1 MKPRKHGHEELP
13 EQADGSSAPSSIG
26 TVQVSNPGRLV
37 KGRHSIWLIQI
48 ERTGRRWHEKPPTSK
63 TRRNSSPSLKNSI
76 KLLRNAKTSF
86 AAGSQKELPQ
96 KERAATSFSSWMMN
110 RAFVLRCCRFS
121 RSADFK
127 YMSRLVSQ

>member
-1 MKPRKHGHEELP
+1 MWCERRATAPTPCSRQSTNLSAVKRRKHVHEELP

-37 KGRHSIWLIQI
+37 KRRHSIWLIQI
-48 ERTGRRWHEKPPTSK
+48 ERTGRHWHEKLPTSK

-76 KLLRNAKTSF
+76 KLSKNAKTSF

-96 KERAATSFSSWMMN
+96 KERAATNFSSWMN
-110 RAFVLRCCRFS
+110 RAFV
-121 RSADFK
+121 
-127 YMSRLVSQ
+127 